1 MLTLPLLPSKKLSKK
16 MYKIVHRGDIWIVN
30 WNPSRGSEQNG
41 LRPSLVIQ
49 NDMGSANPNYGN
61 VIVAAI
67 SSKSPDLP
75 IHVEIKPDAS
85 NGLKEKSFVKCE
97 QIMTISKDR
106 LETRIGSLDTESME
120 KVLEIVTRL
129 VNK

>member
-1 MLTLPLLPSKKLSKK
+1 
-16 MYKIVHRGDIWIVN
+16 VN

-49 NDMGSANPNYGN
+49 NDMGSTNPNYGN

-67 SSKSPDLP
+67 STKSSNLP
-75 IHVEIKPDAS
+75 IHVEIKPDSS
-85 NGLKEKSFVKCE
+85 NGLKEKSYVKCE

-106 LETRIGSLDTESME
+106 LEIRLGSLADESME
-120 KVLEIVTRL
+120 KVFEIVVRL
-129 VNK
+129 VDK